1 MSWWVVGISV
11 ATTLISAGTTYYG
24 QEQQKKAVEA
34 QADYNEEVAKN
45 EISQENAIAT
55 ENARRVAKEKNRTIS
70 AIRAA
75 NWANGLAVE
84 GTPLA
89 VLGDVAS
96 EFEQEIAD
104 IGYGAANRKMQLLS
118 ESYLSRF
125 GADSQKQA
133 LGIAQAGTVVSGI
146 GSAAGGYLS
155 ASGSVAPKNTSTGLN

>member
-45 EISQENAIAT
+45 EIEQDSMVAA

-75 NWANGLAVE
+75 NAANGLVME
-84 GTPLA
+84 GSPLA
-89 VLGDVAS
+89 VLGDVAAD
-96 EFEQEIAD
+96 FEQEIAD
-104 IGYGAANRKMQLLS
+104 IGYGSANRKMQLIS
-118 ESYLSRF
+118 ETQLSRF
-125 GADSQKQA
+125 GAESQKKA
-133 LGIAQAGTVVSGI
+133 LGIAQVGTVVSGV
-146 GSAAGGYLS
+146 GKA
-155 ASGSVAPKNTSTGLN
+155 ASGFSTSSGLN